1 MTAREAARVSLFD
14 TLASSLIATIPP
26 ITDRS
31 TQSSSDSRRTT
42 HDVRPL
48 CVSRAREISASST
61 VPRFHDSPVPRFHG
75 SPVPRFPGSTV
86 PRSFNSNTI
95 AEPDELVSFSPTLSS
110 FRLLHRN
117 SARPIDDAARTYR
130 RLGLSSFELALL
142 LIGNSSTMITRG
154 LSFAHGTASVRSRVT
169 IFYNDKTSSS
179 SSS

>member
-61 VPRFHDSPVPRFHG
+61 VPRFHDSPVPRFRARSTPIL
-75 SPVPRFPGSTV
+75 SPNRTNLFPSRQPFLLFVFFTVIPRV
-86 PRSFNSNTI
+86 
-95 AEPDELVSFSPTLSS
+95 L
-110 FRLLHRN
+110 
-117 SARPIDDAARTYR
+117 
-130 RLGLSSFELALL
+130 
-142 LIGNSSTMITRG
+142 STMRPELTVVSAC
-154 LSFAHGTASVRSRVT
+154 LRS
-169 IFYNDKTSSS
+169 S
-179 SSS
+179 